1 MIVMKGSLNMANLE
15 NILKNFDQ
23 NQIRQINEFLSTAQ
37 GQKLKSKITSTDKK
51 KLLNEFARLDQNT
64 INSRLK
70 GLSREDLLKIIG
82 SL

>member
-1 MIVMKGSLNMANLE
+1 MANLE

>member
-1 MIVMKGSLNMANLE
+1 MANLE

-37 GQKLKSKITSTDKK
+37 GQKLKSKITSSDKK

>member
-37 GQKLKSKITSTDKK
+37 GQKLKSKITSSDKK